1 VPDLITV
8 LAVVVA
14 GLILVVILL
23 WRRVSSLS
31 ARLSGLTRGEGGRSL
46 EAVLEGHLR
55 RVGEVD
61 GRVRSIDQ
69 RTSALESQG
78 RKAVQRVGLV
88 RFNPFEDTGSNQ
100 SFALA
105 LLDEDGDGVVVSSLH
120 TRQATRV
127 YVRPVNGGVA
137 ERALSD
143 EESEALAQATSA
155 RGGLRPA

>member
-1 VPDLITV
+1 MPDLTTL
-8 LAVVVA
+8 LAVLVA
-14 GLILVVILL
+14 GLAVAVALL
-23 WRRVSSLS
+23 WRRVSSLA
-31 ARLSGLTRGEGGRSL
+31 ARLSSLTRGEEGHSL

-55 RVGEVD
+55 RVGEVAAK
-61 GRVRSIDQ
+61 VRTIDK
-69 RTSALESQG
+69 RTTDLEAQG

-100 SFALA
+100 SFAMA
-105 LLDEDGDGVVVSSLH
+105 LLDEDGDGVIVSSLH

-143 EESEALAQATSA
+143 EEKEALAQATSA

>member
-1 VPDLITV
+1 MPDLSTL
-8 LAVVVA
+8 LAVAVIGLALVA
-14 GLILVVILL
+14 AIL

-46 EAVLEGHLR
+46 EAVLEAHLR

-61 GRVRSIDQ
+61 ASVRSIDQ
-69 RTSALESQG
+69 RTTALEAQG

-105 LLDEDGDGVVVSSLH
+105 LLDEDGDGVIVSSLH
-120 TRQATRV
+120 TRNATRV
-127 YVRPVNGGVA
+127 YVRPVGGGVA
-137 ERALSD
+137 EKALSD
-143 EESEALAQATSA
+143 EEAEALAQATSA

>member
-1 VPDLITV
+1 MPDLSTLLAV
-8 LAVVVA
+8 ALVGLAVVV
-14 GLILVVILL
+14 VVL
-23 WRRVSSLS
+23 WRRVSSLT

-46 EAVLEGHLR
+46 EAVLEAHLR

-61 GRVRSIDQ
+61 ASVRSLEQ
-69 RTSALESQG
+69 RTAALEAQG

-105 LLDEDGDGVVVSSLH
+105 MLDEDGDGVIVSSLH
-120 TRQATRV
+120 TRNATRV
-127 YVRPVNGGVA
+127 YVRPVSGGVA
-137 ERALSD
+137 EKALSD
-143 EESEALAQATSA
+143 EEAQALSQATTA

>member
-1 VPDLITV
+1 MPDLTIL
-8 LAVVVA
+8 LAIAAVGLVV
-14 GLILVVILL
+14 GLIVL
-23 WRRVSSLS
+23 WRRVSGLS

-46 EAVLEGHLR
+46 EAVLEAHLR

-61 GRVRSIDQ
+61 ETVRVIAGR
-69 RTSALESQG
+69 TAALEAQG
-78 RKAVQRVGLV
+78 RKAIQRVGLV

-105 LLDEDGDGVVVSSLH
+105 LLDEDGDGVIVSSLH

-127 YVRPVNGGVA
+127 YVRPVAGGSA
-137 ERALSD
+137 GKALSD
-143 EESEALAQATSA
+143 EEAEALAQATSA

>member
-1 VPDLITV
+1 
-8 LAVVVA
+8 
-14 GLILVVILL
+14 
-23 WRRVSSLS
+23 
-31 ARLSGLTRGEGGRSL
+31 LTRGEGGRSL
-46 EAVLEGHLR
+46 EAILDAHLR

-61 GRVRSIDQ
+61 VRVRSLEGRAD
-69 RTSALESQG
+69 ALEAQG

-105 LLDEDGDGVVVSSLH
+105 LLDEDGDGVIVSSLH

-127 YVRPVNGGVA
+127 YVRPVAGGSA
-137 ERALSD
+137 GKALSD
-143 EESEALAQATSA
+143 EEAKALAQAAGA

>member
-1 VPDLITV
+1 VPDLNTL
-8 LAVVVA
+8 LAVLLV
-14 GLILVVILL
+14 GLLLVVVLL
-23 WRRVSSLS
+23 WRRVNSLS

-46 EAVLEGHLR
+46 EAILEGHVR

-61 GRVRSIDQ
+61 ARVRSLEQ
-69 RTSALESQG
+69 RSTALEAQG

-127 YVRPVNGGVA
+127 YVRPVSGGIA

-143 EESEALAQATSA
+143 EETEALAQATSA

>member
-1 VPDLITV
+1 VPDLTTL
-8 LAVVVA
+8 LAV
-14 GLILVVILL
+14 LVVGLALAVAIM
-23 WRRVSSLS
+23 WRRVSSLA
-31 ARLSGLTRGEGGRSL
+31 ARLSGLTRGEGGHSL
-46 EAVLEGHLR
+46 EAILEGHVR

-61 GRVRSIDQ
+61 TKVRTIDK
-69 RTSALESQG
+69 RTTALEAQG
-78 RKAVQRVGLV
+78 RKAIQRVGLV

-100 SFALA
+100 SFAMA
-105 LLDEDGDGVVVSSLH
+105 LLDEDGDGVIVSSLH

-143 EESEALAQATSA
+143 EEQQALAQATSA

>member
-8 LAVVVA
+8 LAVVLV
-14 GLILVVILL
+14 GLSLVVVFL

-69 RTSALESQG
+69 RTTALESQG

-127 YVRPVNGGVA
+127 YVRPVSGGIA

-143 EESEALAQATSA
+143 EESEALAQATTA

>member
-1 VPDLITV
+1 VPDLSTL
-8 LAVVVA
+8 LAVVLV
-14 GLILVVILL
+14 GLGLVVVVL

-46 EAVLEGHLR
+46 EAVLEAHLR

-61 GRVRSIDQ
+61 ASVRSLDQ
-69 RTSALESQG
+69 RTTALEAQG
-78 RKAVQRVGLV
+78 RKAVQRIGLV

-105 LLDEDGDGVVVSSLH
+105 MLDEDGDGVIVSSLH
-120 TRQATRV
+120 TRNATRV
-127 YVRPVNGGVA
+127 YVRPVSGGVA
-137 ERALSD
+137 EKALSD
-143 EESEALAQATSA
+143 EEAEALDQATSA

>member
-14 GLILVVILL
+14 VLILVVILL

-31 ARLSGLTRGEGGRSL
+31 GRLSGLTRGEGGRSL

-61 GRVRSIDQ
+61 GRVRSIEQ

-155 RGGLRPA
+155 RGGLRTA